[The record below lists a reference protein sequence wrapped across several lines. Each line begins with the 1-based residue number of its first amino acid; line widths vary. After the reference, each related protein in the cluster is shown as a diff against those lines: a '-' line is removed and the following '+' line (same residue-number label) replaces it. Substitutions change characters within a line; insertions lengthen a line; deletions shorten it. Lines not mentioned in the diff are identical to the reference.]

1 MHVSSMRPPGTTRL
15 AIGIGALLATGL
27 IAACGNGAAANGASS
42 TTSSNKSADAL
53 KFSQCM
59 RDHGIN
65 IPDPQTNGNGGFS
78 LKIQGGSGTDQFR
91 PDDPKFKAAQDACN
105 KYLPNGG
112 QLTPEQQAQA
122 QQNALKFARCMR
134 DHGINIPD
142 PQTSGGGIKIEG
154 PNGVNFNDPKF
165 QQAQQACQKYLS
177 IPGGPGLSTQGQGT
191 GQGTGPSNAISG
203 G

>member
-1 MHVSSMRPPGTTRL
+1 MHFSFIRPPWAVRRALGAGT
-15 AIGIGALLATGL
+15 LLASGL
-27 IAACGNGAAANGASS
+27 LAACGNGAAANVSS
-42 TTSSNKSADAL
+42 TTSSNMSADAL

-65 IPDPQTNGNGGFS
+65 IPDPQSNGNGGFGVR
-78 LKIQGGSGTDQFR
+78 IQGGSGAGQFN
-91 PDDPKFKAAQDACN
+91 PDDPKFKAAQDACK

-112 QLTPEQQAQA
+112 QLSPEQQAQA

-134 DHGINIPD
+134 DHGINVPD
-142 PQTSGGGIKIEG
+142 PQTSGGGIKLEG
-154 PNGVNFNDPKF
+154 PNGVNPDDPKF

-177 IPGGPGLSTQGQGT
+177 IPGGPTTNKGQGS
-191 GQGTGPSNAISG
+191 GSGPSTSISG

>member
-1 MHVSSMRPPGTTRL
+1 MHVSTLRPPGAGRL
-15 AIGIGALLATGL
+15 ALGIGVLLATGL
-27 IAACGNGAAANGASS
+27 LAGCGSGAAANGASS
-42 TTSSNKSADAL
+42 TTTSNMSAGAL

-65 IPDPQTNGNGGFS
+65 IPDPQSNGNGGFGVR
-78 LKIQGGSGTDQFR
+78 IQGGSGAGQFR
-91 PDDPKFKAAQDACN
+91 PDDPKFKAAQDACS

-122 QQNALKFARCMR
+122 QQNALQFARCMR

-142 PQTSGGGIKIEG
+142 PQTSGGGIKLEG
-154 PNGVNFNDPKF
+154 PTGVNPDDPKF

-177 IPGGPGLSTQGQGT
+177 IPGGPTTNKGQGS
-191 GQGTGPSNAISG
+191 GSGPSTSISG